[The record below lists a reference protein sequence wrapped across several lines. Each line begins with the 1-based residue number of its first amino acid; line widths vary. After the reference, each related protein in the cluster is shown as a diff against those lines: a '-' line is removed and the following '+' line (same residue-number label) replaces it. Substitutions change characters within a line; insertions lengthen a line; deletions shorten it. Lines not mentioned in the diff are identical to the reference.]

1 MWLDGNDVSFG
12 VLTSKNMS
20 WFILHGRF
28 RLTKC
33 FNKNSPKNDATPN
46 PTGIRIPYI
55 LYFFVHKKIKV
66 NKSQTA
72 PPLPNAVILGIKKS
86 RRLQCVFSFI
96 QLRIRQSIFS
106 LVVSILSFA
115 VIFSN
120 NIVNFSLLQVCVN
133 KKELFFVLINV
144 ELRFLQ
150 NSKREEPYMNLLSL
164 QEKECIR
171 RISIGLNDHLSLEE
185 RKILIENGE
194 DLACLERTI
203 KGFKPH
209 CKEAYEIISWL
220 ESDSFNFYI
229 EYGEQEYPS
238 FDGLSRHLPFFL
250 LGRGTLPSLENKYIG
265 IIGTRVPDYDA
276 LHKGFMFGLET
287 AAENMTVISGFAE
300 GIDQAA
306 MRGALSFGGSCVGV
320 LACGHDVEYP
330 LLTYRLREKIIEKD
344 GCVLSRFHPSCPSYK
359 SNFVSRNMII
369 AAYSSALIVVQA
381 PEKSGTLIT
390 CDYALSMGKDVYVAK
405 EGIGNSY
412 KRHGSSNLF
421 YDGAPVLSSLSD
433 ASFDTPFKA
442 LARCCNDTNYCT
454 ATGYCNDKT
463 CYNGVGKAAK
473 FDQFEFGPFR
483 FGDKLYIVDIVDK

>member
-1 MWLDGNDVSFG
+1 
-12 VLTSKNMS
+12 
-20 WFILHGRF
+20 
-28 RLTKC
+28 
-33 FNKNSPKNDATPN
+33 
-46 PTGIRIPYI
+46 
-55 LYFFVHKKIKV
+55 
-66 NKSQTA
+66 
-72 PPLPNAVILGIKKS
+72 
-86 RRLQCVFSFI
+86 
-96 QLRIRQSIFS
+96 
-106 LVVSILSFA
+106 
-115 VIFSN
+115 
-120 NIVNFSLLQVCVN
+120 
-133 KKELFFVLINV
+133 
-144 ELRFLQ
+144 
-150 NSKREEPYMNLLSL
+150 MNLLSL

-185 RKILIENGE
+185 RKTLIENGE
-194 DLACLERTI
+194 DLAYLERTI
-203 KGFKPH
+203 KGFKSH

-220 ESDSFNFYI
+220 ESDNLNFYI
-229 EYGEQEYPS
+229 EYGDDEYPS
-238 FDGLSRHLPFFL
+238 FDGLFRHLPFFL

-276 LHKGFMFGLET
+276 LHKGFMLGLET

-306 MRGALSFGGSCVGV
+306 MSGALSFGGPCVGV

-330 LLTYRLREKIIEKD
+330 LLTYRLREKIVKNG

-412 KRHGSSNLF
+412 KRQGSSKLF
-421 YDGAPVLSSLSD
+421 YDGAPIISSLSD
-433 ASFDTPFKA
+433 ASFDSAFKA
-442 LARCCNDTNYCT
+442 LARYCTDTNYCT
-454 ATGYCNDKT
+454 DTSYCTDKS
-463 CYNGVGKAAK
+463 CYKGVGKVAK